1 MPDANEKTKTGI
13 CPHCYQPLL
22 FLEKQQA
29 NTPFWQN
36 LSRFFRFPFQLEPL
50 LLIVLSSILGLAF
63 LSHYALALS
72 AALMITLALVHYGQK
87 ILKSETSVL
96 QKAPALSSILSS
108 QYVKQSVSASL
119 LFGVAILSPLLAA
132 SYLNLPLALFLS
144 TIMLWFLP
152 ALLMVKLRQEKFDNS
167 LHIDT
172 ILAPIISMKWTYV
185 SLVGILATLLLSSL
199 VIIDFSLQ
207 HLPVLAASVISAA
220 ISSYFSLVMF
230 SLLSYVL
237 LEYKS
242 FSKKDDSPT
251 KQKAVRPLHEI
262 DNLKRLDA
270 DIDIAIKSGNYT
282 RLTTFLEKELKRAS
296 FSELRRDQLYKLL
309 SALNDYKRLEQ
320 YAHAFLWRM
329 YGRGQIEAAVQ
340 FIHQCRAHNPEFV
353 LFDLE
358 LSKLLAEAFHKI
370 EEYNLIVWLAYEAH
384 TRFDPEPNLAELYLR
399 VAKTLLT
406 KQHDKYRPQAYLSY
420 IIKHFPDQPVSESAK
435 ILQKLTQRPQSID

>member
-1 MPDANEKTKTGI
+1 MPDANEKSKTGI
-13 CPHCYQPLL
+13 CPHCHQPLL

-29 NTPFWQN
+29 DMPFWQN

-50 LLIVLSSILGLAF
+50 LLIALSSVLGFAL

-72 AALMITLALVHYGQK
+72 AALLNTLMLVLYGQK
-87 ILKSETSVL
+87 IIKSEISVL
-96 QKAPALSSILSS
+96 QQAPSLSSILSN
-108 QYVKQSVSASL
+108 QHIKQSVSACL
-119 LFGVAILSPLLAA
+119 LFGAAILSPLLAA

-144 TIMLWFLP
+144 AIMLWFLP
-152 ALLMVKLRQEKFDNS
+152 AILMVKLRQERFDNS
-167 LHIDT
+167 LQVDT
-172 ILAPIISMKWTYV
+172 ILAPMITMKWAYAA
-185 SLVGILATLLLSSL
+185 LVGILATLLLTSL
-199 VIIDFSLQ
+199 VFINFSLQ
-207 HLPVLAASVISAA
+207 HFPLLVSSLLSTATF
-220 ISSYFSLVMF
+220 SYFSLVMF
-230 SLLSYVL
+230 SLLGYVL

-242 FSKKDDSPT
+242 FSNIDDATT
-251 KQKAVRPLHEI
+251 KHKVVRPKHEI
-262 DNLKRLDA
+262 DNIKRLDA

-282 RLTTFLEKELKRAS
+282 RLTNLLEKEVKRTR
-296 FSELRRDQLYKLL
+296 FSELRREQLYKVL
-309 SALNDYKRLEQ
+309 SALKDYKRLEQ
-320 YAHAFLWRM
+320 HAHAFLWLM
-329 YGRGQIEAAVQ
+329 YGRGQIEAAAQ

-370 EEYNLIVWLAYEAH
+370 EEYNLIVWLAYDAH

-420 IIKHFPDQPVSESAK
+420 IVKHFPDQPIAESAK